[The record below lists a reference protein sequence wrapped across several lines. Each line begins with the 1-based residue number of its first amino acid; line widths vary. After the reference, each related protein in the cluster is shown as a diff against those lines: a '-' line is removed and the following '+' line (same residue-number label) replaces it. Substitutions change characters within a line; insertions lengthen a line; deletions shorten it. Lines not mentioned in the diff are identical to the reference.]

1 MSRNKQ
7 RVNAANNPA
16 AATESITSSQPATLS
31 YVTPTEFVELPSRG
45 RFYPPDHPLHNKEV
59 IEMRYMTAKDEDI
72 LTSPSLLKNGLALE
86 RLLESLVVDKS
97 IQPKK
102 MLVGDRNALLIA
114 ARISGYGED
123 YSVKM
128 ACPACGASADYDV
141 DLSNISSTGML
152 PDEDS
157 QVQLTE
163 HGTFSTVLP
172 KTNFTVEFRLLTGE
186 DEGYLTQASEK
197 LKKLK
202 LPDATATNLLKRV
215 LVSVNGVNAP
225 SEISHFVDSM
235 PALDARFLRGCV
247 QTVTPNVD
255 MSHEINCA
263 SCGAI
268 TETAVPFTVQ
278 FFWPQ

>member
-1 MSRNKQ
+1 M
-7 RVNAANNPA
+7 
-16 AATESITSSQPATLS
+16 
-31 YVTPTEFVELPSRG
+31 
-45 RFYPPDHPLHNKEV
+45 
-59 IEMRYMTAKDEDI
+59 
-72 LTSPSLLKNGLALE
+72 
-86 RLLESLVVDKS
+86 
-97 IQPKK
+97 
-102 MLVGDRNALLIA
+102 
-114 ARISGYGED
+114 
-123 YSVKM
+123 
-128 ACPACGASADYDV
+128 
-141 DLSNISSTGML
+141 
-152 PDEDS
+152 
-157 QVQLTE
+157 QLTE